1 MITVAGYEL
10 DEARRYGAEGNLW
23 VADVDACADAG
34 AIAVA
39 GVVRL
44 GLDPLGAQSSGDI
57 VAISFAAVG
66 SLLAPRATFATV
78 EEAKFVGPLRTP
90 AGGRLRAF
98 NEQALQA
105 PGAIN
110 ADPLGVWLVELVDVR
125 ATELDTL
132 VCGEAALRAWFE
144 RSLAR
149 LRNEGMIAE

>member
-1 MITVAGYEL
+1 MIAVAGYEL

-66 SLLAPRATFATV
+66 SLLAPGAT
-78 EEAKFVGPLRTP
+78 LRP
-90 AGGRLRAF
+90 SRRPSSSARCVRRSGAGCVF
-98 NEQALQA
+98 NEQALEA
-105 PGAIN
+105 PGAT
-110 ADPLGVWLVELVDVR
+110 ALDRSASGLSSSSTCGRRTGQLVW
-125 ATELDTL
+125 
-132 VCGEAALRAWFE
+132 EAALRAWFE
-144 RSLAR
+144 RVAGAPAQR
-149 LRNEGMIAE
+149 RGDRR